1 VQYEVQIDLKKV
13 QSGSL
18 YDDWDMI
25 PPRKIKDPKA
35 VKPDVRIKPLIYV
48 FLVHK
53 CIHSSC
59 IMLGTKAATHTQ
71 SRTVHENALHL

>member
-1 VQYEVQIDLKKV
+1 MNWLSQYEVQIDLKKV

-35 VKPDVRIKPLIYV
+35 FKPDVSILIYWMSFFPV
-48 FLVHK
+48 
-53 CIHSSC
+53 CRSS
-59 IMLGTKAATHTQ
+59 
-71 SRTVHENALHL
+71 